1 MSRGQIRKALSGF
14 YYVDTGGETLTCR
27 ARGKFRQSG
36 MSPLVGDWVEVR
48 ETEPGRGMV
57 WEIEP
62 RRSVFDRPAVANVD
76 QLVVVASLATPV
88 TDPYLIDRVAAI
100 AALKGCD
107 VVVCVNKVDL
117 ADGEPLADIYRQA
130 GLPTVCT
137 SAETGEGISELISL
151 IADKLSAFTG
161 NSGVGKSSILNA
173 IEPGFSLRVD
183 AVSEKLGRG
192 KHTTR
197 HVELFQLSC
206 GAEVIDTPG
215 FSSFDAEE
223 LGLELKEH
231 LPECFVE
238 FRPYLDKCRFV
249 GCSHTREK
257 GCAVLQAVRAGE
269 IPASRHQSYLRLC
282 QELKDLKAWN
292 ANPGQNPAY
301 KNR

>member
-1 MSRGQIRKALSGF
+1 MSKLIGTIREA
-14 YYVDTGGETLTCR
+14 
-27 ARGKFRQSG
+27 
-36 MSPLVGDWVEVR
+36 
-48 ETEPGRGMV
+48 
-57 WEIEP
+57 IE
-62 RRSVFDRPAVANVD
+62 
-76 QLVVVASLATPV
+76 
-88 TDPYLIDRVAAI
+88 
-100 AALKGCD
+100 K
-107 VVVCVNKVDL
+107 
-117 ADGEPLADIYRQA
+117 A
-130 GLPTVCT
+130 GLKDGMTISFHHHMRNGDYVLNMVLAEAAAMGIRDLTVN
-137 SAETGEGISELISL
+137 GITELISL
-151 IADKLSAFTG
+151 ISGKLSAFTG

-215 FSSFDAEE
+215 FSSFEAEE

-292 ANPGQNPAY
+292 ANPGQNPAH

>member
-117 ADGEPLADIYRQA
+117 ADGGPLADIYRRA

-137 SAETGEGISELISL
+137 SAETGEGITELISL
-151 IADKLSAFTG
+151 ISDKLSAFTG

-215 FSSFDAEE
+215 FSSFEAEE
-223 LGLELKEH
+223 LGLPLKEH
-231 LPECFVE
+231 LPEYFVE

-292 ANPGQNPAY
+292 ANPGQNPAH

>member
-1 MSRGQIRKALSGF
+1 
-14 YYVDTGGETLTCR
+14 
-27 ARGKFRQSG
+27 

-117 ADGEPLADIYRQA
+117 ADGGPLADIYRQA

-137 SAETGEGISELISL
+137 SAETGEGITELISL
-151 IADKLSAFTG
+151 ISGKLSAFTG

-173 IEPGFSLRVD
+173 IEPGFSLRVN

-215 FSSFDAEE
+215 FSSFEAEE

-292 ANPGQNPAY
+292 ANPGQNPAH

>member
-1 MSRGQIRKALSGF
+1 MKATINGVQKDIRAVWFEDGRVMMIDQRKLPGGIVIVGFDDYLDVAEAIRNMTTRGAPSIGATAA
-14 YYVDTGGETLTCR
+14 Y
-27 ARGKFRQSG
+27 G
-36 MSPLVGDWVEVR
+36 MC
-48 ETEPGRGMV
+48 
-57 WEIEP
+57 
-62 RRSVFDRPAVANVD
+62 
-76 QLVVVASLATPV
+76 
-88 TDPYLIDRVAAI
+88 I

-137 SAETGEGISELISL
+137 SAETGEGITELISL
-151 IADKLSAFTG
+151 ISGKLSAFTG

-215 FSSFDAEE
+215 FSSFEAEE
-223 LGLELKEH
+223 LGLPLKEH